1 MSRSLGYAPPT
12 GTKKRQRA
20 TNQASVRLDEDT
32 RARLE
37 DFMER
42 SGFKFSQAVRTAV
55 ALGLR
60 DTVSFEDE
68 YLYAARKEGILAGAR
83 MISQRLQSAIAD
95 SLDEIEEEEA

>member
-1 MSRSLGYAPPT
+1 MSRSLGYAPT
-12 GTKKRQRA
+12 GTKKRQKV

-32 RARLE
+32 RLRLE

-60 DTVSFEDE
+60 DAASFEDE
-68 YLYAARKEGILAGAR
+68 YLYATRREGILYGAR
-83 MISQRLQSAIAD
+83 LISQRLQSAIAD
-95 SLDEIEEEEA
+95 SLDEIEGDE